1 MLARRMVP
9 QLQQFVLG
17 WGPEMNLLTS
27 YGLAGLIFFMV
38 GAAVDSDGGLQE
50 QLSGD
55 HAALLM
61 PPATPSP
68 DVEIPPLSA
77 DKAISDALAMHG
89 NHQRI
94 PLSVFMDLI
103 RTMERSGF
111 ERSAAICVVVELA
124 KNPNLDNI
132 AGLTVTGSLR
142 GYQETTNEKLDEAVT
157 ELVRYIERPDWWSSR
172 VNEKFGLLPPNVE
185 RLIGEK
191 ISSGN
196 QIAAERLME
205 EALLQ
210 RFNPSLA
217 AKIFVPRIFVPRIF
231 VPRDEFPFTP
241 DTVLSREPSG
251 TEQCRQTQQ
260 VGVKASEASASP
272 PTVTAR
278 AWPPISRTS
287 LQRLRTPPQAARIG
301 SENLIPGRALQVGL
315 LRPLPRRPMRTKGF
329 ALPLVGSVA
338 LLGSGPASVPK
349 PDAEQHGERHE
360 RKKTVQRKQQHPR

>member
-38 GAAVDSDGGLQE
+38 GTAVDSGGGLQE

-55 HAALLM
+55 HAALPM

-89 NHQRI
+89 NHQRT

-111 ERSAAICVVVELA
+111 ERSAAIYVVVELA

-132 AGLTVTGSLR
+132 AALTVTGSLR

-172 VNEKFGLLPPNVE
+172 VNEKFGLLPPDVE

-217 AKIFVPRIFVPRIF
+217 AKIFVS
-231 VPRDEFPFTP
+231 RDEFPLTP
-241 DTVLSREPSG
+241 DTVLSGEPSG
-251 TEQCRQTQQ
+251 TEQWRQTQQ

-338 LLGSGPASVPK
+338 PLGSGPASVPK
-349 PDAEQHGERHE
+349 PAAERHE

>member
-38 GAAVDSDGGLQE
+38 GTAVDPGGGLQE
-50 QLSGD
+50 QLSGG
-55 HAALLM
+55 HAALPM
-61 PPATPSP
+61 SPATSSP

-77 DKAISDALAMHG
+77 DKAISDALALHG

-94 PLSVFMDLI
+94 PPSVFMDLI

-111 ERSAAICVVVELA
+111 ERSAAIYVVVELA

-142 GYQETTNEKLDEAVT
+142 GYEEPTNEKLDEAVT

-172 VNEKFGLLPPNVE
+172 VNEKFGLLPPEVE

-191 ISSGN
+191 ISNGN

-205 EALLQ
+205 EALLGWI
-210 RFNPSLA
+210 NPSLA
-217 AKIFVPRIFVPRIF
+217 AKIFVPSNK
-231 VPRDEFPFTP
+231 FPLIQ
-241 DTVLSREPSG
+241 DAVLSEEPSG
-251 TEQCRQTQQ
+251 AEQRRQTQQ
-260 VGVKASEASASP
+260 VRVLSVASKLSGSRLI
-272 PTVTAR
+272 VTAR
-278 AWPPISRTS
+278 A
-287 LQRLRTPPQAARIG
+287 
-301 SENLIPGRALQVGL
+301 
-315 LRPLPRRPMRTKGF
+315 
-329 ALPLVGSVA
+329 
-338 LLGSGPASVPK
+338 
-349 PDAEQHGERHE
+349 
-360 RKKTVQRKQQHPR
+360 

>member
-38 GAAVDSDGGLQE
+38 GTAVDSGGGLQE

-55 HAALLM
+55 HAALPM

-111 ERSAAICVVVELA
+111 ERSVAIYVVVELA

-172 VNEKFGLLPPNVE
+172 VNEKFGLLPPDVE

-217 AKIFVPRIFVPRIF
+217 AKIFVPRNK
-231 VPRDEFPFTP
+231 FPLIQ
-241 DTVLSREPSG
+241 DAVLSREPSG
-251 TEQCRQTQQ
+251 TEQWRQTQQ
-260 VGVKASEASASP
+260 VGVKASEASASHS
-272 PTVTAR
+272 TVTAR
-278 AWPPISRTS
+278 AWPAISRTS
-287 LQRLRTPPQAARIG
+287 LQRLRTPPQAARTG
-301 SENLIPGRALQVGL
+301 SEILIPGAH
-315 LRPLPRRPMRTKGF
+315 RRLACCDHCREG
-329 ALPLVGSVA
+329 
-338 LLGSGPASVPK
+338 
-349 PDAEQHGERHE
+349 QRE
-360 RKKTVQRKQQHPR
+360 RKGSRCRLSGV

>member
-9 QLQQFVLG
+9 QLQQVVLG

-38 GAAVDSDGGLQE
+38 GTAVDSSGGLQE

-55 HAALLM
+55 HAALPM
-61 PPATPSP
+61 PPATPSS

-111 ERSAAICVVVELA
+111 ERSAAIYVVVELA

-157 ELVRYIERPDWWSSR
+157 ELIRYIERPDWWSSR
-172 VNEKFGLLPPNVE
+172 VNEKFGLLSPDVE

-191 ISSGN
+191 ISISNGN

-217 AKIFVPRIFVPRIF
+217 AKIFVPRN
-231 VPRDEFPFTP
+231 EFPLIQ
-241 DTVLSREPSG
+241 DTVLSGESSG
-251 TEQCRQTQQ
+251 TEQRRQTQQ
-260 VGVKASEASASP
+260 VGVRASEASASH

-278 AWPPISRTS
+278 AWPAISRTS
-287 LQRLRTPPQAARIG
+287 PQRLRTPPQAARTG
-301 SENLIPGRALQVGL
+301 SEILILARAPQAGL
-315 LRPLPRRPMRTKGF
+315 LRPLPRRPTRAKGF

-338 LLGSGPASVPK
+338 PPGSGPASAPK
-349 PDAEQHGERHE
+349 PHAEQHGERHE
-360 RKKTVQRKQQHPR
+360 RKKAVQRKQQHPR

>member
-1 MLARRMVP
+1 M
-9 QLQQFVLG
+9 
-17 WGPEMNLLTS
+17 S
-27 YGLAGLIFFMV
+27 
-38 GAAVDSDGGLQE
+38 
-50 QLSGD
+50 
-55 HAALLM
+55 
-61 PPATPSP
+61 PATPSP
-68 DVEIPPLSA
+68 DVEVPPLSA

-111 ERSAAICVVVELA
+111 ERNAAIYVVVELA

-157 ELVRYIERPDWWSSR
+157 ELIRYIERPDWWSSR
-172 VNEKFGLLPPNVE
+172 VNEKFDLLPPDVV

-217 AKIFVPRIFVPRIF
+217 AKIFVPRN
-231 VPRDEFPFTP
+231 EFPLIQ
-241 DTVLSREPSG
+241 DAVLSAEPSG
-251 TEQCRQTQQ
+251 TEQGRRTQQ
-260 VGVKASEASASP
+260 VGVKASKSLASR
-272 PTVTAR
+272 PTITAR
-278 AWPPISRTS
+278 AEHAISRTS
-287 LQRLRTPPQAARIG
+287 L
-301 SENLIPGRALQVGL
+301 
-315 LRPLPRRPMRTKGF
+315 RRPRTHRRPP
-329 ALPLVGSVA
+329 ALAAKS
-338 LLGSGPASVPK
+338 
-349 PDAEQHGERHE
+349 
-360 RKKTVQRKQQHPR
+360 

>member
-1 MLARRMVP
+1 MLARRTAP

-17 WGPEMNLLTS
+17 WGSKMNLLTG

-38 GAAVDSDGGLQE
+38 DTAVDSDGGLQE

-68 DVEIPPLSA
+68 DVEISPLSA

-111 ERSAAICVVVELA
+111 ERSAAIYVVVELA

-172 VNEKFGLLPPNVE
+172 VNEKFSLLPPDVE
-185 RLIGEK
+185 RLISEK
-191 ISSGN
+191 IRNGN

-205 EALLQ
+205 EALLR

-217 AKIFVPRIFVPRIF
+217 AKIFVPSNR
-231 VPRDEFPFTP
+231 FPLIQ
-241 DTVLSREPSG
+241 DAVLSGEPSG
-251 TEQCRQTQQ
+251 TEQWRRTQQ
-260 VGVKASEASASP
+260 VGVKASKSLASRPA
-272 PTVTAR
+272 VTAR
-278 AWPPISRTS
+278 AGPAISRTS
-287 LQRLRTPPQAARIG
+287 LRRLRTY
-301 SENLIPGRALQVGL
+301 
-315 LRPLPRRPMRTKGF
+315 RRPP
-329 ALPLVGSVA
+329 ALAAKS
-338 LLGSGPASVPK
+338 
-349 PDAEQHGERHE
+349 
-360 RKKTVQRKQQHPR
+360 

>member
-1 MLARRMVP
+1 
-9 QLQQFVLG
+9 
-17 WGPEMNLLTS
+17 MNLLTS
-27 YGLAGLIFFMV
+27 YGLAGLIFFTA
-38 GAAVDSDGGLQE
+38 GTALAPGGGLQE

-55 HAALLM
+55 HAALPM
-61 PPATPSP
+61 PLATPSP

-94 PLSVFMDLI
+94 PLSVFIDLI
-103 RTMERSGF
+103 RTMERGGF
-111 ERSAAICVVVELA
+111 ERSAAIYVVVELA
-124 KNPNLDNI
+124 KNPKLDNI

-172 VNEKFGLLPPNVE
+172 VNEKFGLLSPNVE

-205 EALLQ
+205 AALLQ

-217 AKIFVPRIFVPRIF
+217 AKIFVPRN
-231 VPRDEFPFTP
+231 EFLLIQ
-241 DTVLSREPSG
+241 DAVLSGESSRI
-251 TEQCRQTQQ
+251 EQRRQTQQ
-260 VGVKASEASASP
+260 VGVKASEASASH

-278 AWPPISRTS
+278 AWPAISRTN
-287 LQRLRTPPQAARIG
+287 LQRLSTPPQAARTS
-301 SENLIPGRALQVGL
+301 SEILIPGGALQAGL
-315 LRPLPRRPMRTKGF
+315 LRPLPRRPTRAKGF
-329 ALPLVGSVA
+329 ALPLVGSVTPP
-338 LLGSGPASVPK
+338 GSGPASAPK

-360 RKKTVQRKQQHPR
+360 RQKTVQRKQQHPR

>member
-27 YGLAGLIFFMV
+27 YGLAGFIFFMV
-38 GAAVDSDGGLQE
+38 GTAVDSGGGLQE

-55 HAALLM
+55 HAALPM

-111 ERSAAICVVVELA
+111 ERSAAIYVVVELA

-132 AGLTVTGSLR
+132 AGLTVTSSLR
-142 GYQETTNEKLDEAVT
+142 GYQETTNEKLDEAVS
-157 ELVRYIERPDWWSSR
+157 ELVRYIEQPDWWSSR

-185 RLIGEK
+185 RLIVEK
-191 ISSGN
+191 ISNSN

-205 EALLQ
+205 EGLLRQ
-210 RFNPSLA
+210 FSPSLA
-217 AKIFVPRIFVPRIF
+217 AKIFVPRN
-231 VPRDEFPFTP
+231 EFPLLQ
-241 DTVLSREPSG
+241 DAVLSREPSQ
-251 TEQCRQTQQ
+251 TEQRRHTQQ
-260 VGVKASEASASP
+260 VGALFKVSKSLASRHIVTTRAGPTRGNSSAGCC
-272 PTVTAR
+272 
-278 AWPPISRTS
+278 
-287 LQRLRTPPQAARIG
+287 LRRVAT
-301 SENLIPGRALQVGL
+301 
-315 LRPLPRRPMRTKGF
+315 LR
-329 ALPLVGSVA
+329 
-338 LLGSGPASVPK
+338 
-349 PDAEQHGERHE
+349 
-360 RKKTVQRKQQHPR
+360 

>member
-1 MLARRMVP
+1 MLARRTVP

-17 WGPEMNLLTS
+17 WGLKMNMLTS

-38 GAAVDSDGGLQE
+38 GTASDPGEGLQE
-50 QLSGD
+50 QLSED
-55 HAALLM
+55 HAALPLLT
-61 PPATPSP
+61 ATPSP

-77 DKAISDALAMHG
+77 DKAISDALAIHG

-111 ERSAAICVVVELA
+111 ERSAAIYVVVELA

-157 ELVRYIERPDWWSSR
+157 KLVRYIERPDWWSSR
-172 VNEKFGLLPPNVE
+172 VNEKFGLIPPDVE

-231 VPRDEFPFTP
+231 VPRIFVPRDEFPLTP
-241 DTVLSREPSG
+241 DTVLSGEPSG
-251 TEQCRQTQQ
+251 TEQWRQTQQ

-315 LRPLPRRPMRTKGF
+315 LRPLPRRPTR
-329 ALPLVGSVA
+329 
-338 LLGSGPASVPK
+338 
-349 PDAEQHGERHE
+349 
-360 RKKTVQRKQQHPR
+360 

>member
-1 MLARRMVP
+1 
-9 QLQQFVLG
+9 
-17 WGPEMNLLTS
+17 MNLLTS

-38 GAAVDSDGGLQE
+38 GTAVDSDGGLQE

-111 ERSAAICVVVELA
+111 ERSAAIYVVVELA

-157 ELVRYIERPDWWSSR
+157 KLVRYIERPDWWSSR
-172 VNEKFGLLPPNVE
+172 VNEKFGLLPPDVE

-217 AKIFVPRIFVPRIF
+217 AKIFVPRN
-231 VPRDEFPFTP
+231 EFPLIQ
-241 DTVLSREPSG
+241 DAVLSGEPSG
-251 TEQCRQTQQ
+251 TEQWRQTKQ
-260 VGVKASEASASP
+260 VGVKASEASASH

-278 AWPPISRTS
+278 VWPAISRTS
-287 LQRLRTPPQAARIG
+287 LQRLRTPPQAARTG
-301 SENLIPGRALQVGL
+301 SEILIPGRAPQAGL
-315 LRPLPRRPMRTKGF
+315 LRPLPRRPTRAKGF

-338 LLGSGPASVPK
+338 PPGSGPASAPK

-360 RKKTVQRKQQHPR
+360 RKKTVQREQQHPR

>member
-1 MLARRMVP
+1 MLARRTVP

-17 WGPEMNLLTS
+17 WGLKMNMLTS

-38 GAAVDSDGGLQE
+38 GTASDPGEGLQE
-50 QLSGD
+50 QLSED
-55 HAALLM
+55 HAAL
-61 PPATPSP
+61 PSPTATPSP
-68 DVEIPPLSA
+68 DVAVPPLSA
-77 DKAISDALAMHG
+77 DKAISDALAIHG

-111 ERSAAICVVVELA
+111 ERSAAIYVVVELA

-157 ELVRYIERPDWWSSR
+157 ELIRYIERPDWWSSR
-172 VNEKFGLLPPNVE
+172 VSEKFGLLPPDVE

-191 ISSGN
+191 IRSGN

-205 EALLQ
+205 EALLR

-217 AKIFVPRIFVPRIF
+217 AKIFVPRN
-231 VPRDEFPFTP
+231 EFPLIQ
-241 DTVLSREPSG
+241 DAVLSGEPSG
-251 TEQCRQTQQ
+251 TEQWRRTQQ
-260 VGVKASEASASP
+260 VGVKASEASASH

-278 AWPPISRTS
+278 AWPAVSRTS
-287 LQRLRTPPQAARIG
+287 LQRLRTPPQATRTG
-301 SENLIPGRALQVGL
+301 SEMVGRAQLPYKSRSDNLATGP
-315 LRPLPRRPMRTKGF
+315 RPL
-329 ALPLVGSVA
+329 
-338 LLGSGPASVPK
+338 
-349 PDAEQHGERHE
+349 
-360 RKKTVQRKQQHPR
+360 